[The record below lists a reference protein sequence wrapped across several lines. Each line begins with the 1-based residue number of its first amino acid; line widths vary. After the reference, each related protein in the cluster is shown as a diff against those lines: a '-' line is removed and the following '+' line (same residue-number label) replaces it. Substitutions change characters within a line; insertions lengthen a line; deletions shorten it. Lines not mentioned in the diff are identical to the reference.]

1 MANTYTPKLNL
12 AKPAHGDVNWHI
24 PINENWDKIDTELD
38 KALKI
43 SGTTID
49 ADKNWNGK
57 NITNI
62 GTVSAAK
69 YGCATYILTASP
81 HGQICYQDNTTS
93 ATGSSTTPV
102 RIKTA
107 PAVPTKFSGTVQV
120 NFGVLCT
127 SSYDSAVAHVYKNGV
142 AIPGATVSSGEYHVT
157 KVGSIATDVS
167 PGDIIEIYRSTTGK
181 GTGAI
186 TTFEIKAIITPNL
199 DVVPTW

>member
-1 MANTYTPKLNL
+1 MVYSPTAWETNDVITKNKLN
-12 AKPAHGDVNWHI
+12 
-24 PINENWDKIDTELD
+24 KIEQGVKTGTL
-38 KALKI
+38 L
-43 SGTTID
+43 SGTDID

-57 NITNI
+57 NITNV

-93 ATGSSTTPV
+93 ATGWSATPI

-120 NFGVLCT
+120 NFGVLCN

-167 PGDIIEIYRSTTGK
+167 PGDIIEIYRSTTGN

-186 TTFEIKAIITPNL
+186 TTFEIRAIITPNL

>member
-1 MANTYTPKLNL
+1 MEGREMAYSPTTWNTNDVITKDKLN
-12 AKPAHGDVNWHI
+12 
-24 PINENWDKIDTELD
+24 KIEQGVKTGTL
-38 KALKI
+38 L
-43 SGTTID
+43 SGTDID
-49 ADKNWNGK
+49 ANKNWNGK

-93 ATGSSTTPV
+93 ASGSSTTPV

-120 NFGVLCT
+120 NFGVLCN

-142 AIPGATVSSGEYHVT
+142 AIPGATVSSGTYYET

-167 PGDIIEIYRSTTGK
+167 PGDIIEIYRSTTGN
-181 GTGAI
+181 GLGAI
-186 TTFEIKAIITPNL
+186 TTFEIRAIITPNL

>member
-1 MANTYTPKLNL
+1 MAYSPTTWNTNDVITKDKLNKMEQGIVSASKL
-12 AKPAHGDVNWHI
+12 SGTD
-24 PINENWDKIDTELD
+24 IDTD
-38 KALKI
+38 K
-43 SGTTID
+43 D
-49 ADKNWNGK
+49 WNGK
-57 NITNI
+57 NITNV

-142 AIPGATVSSGEYHVT
+142 AIPGATVSSGEYYIT
-157 KVGSIATDVS
+157 QVGSIATDVS
-167 PGDIIEIYRSTTGK
+167 PGDIIEIYRSTTGN
-181 GTGAI
+181 GLGSI
-186 TTFEIKAIITPNL
+186 TTFEIRAIITPNL